1 MKSDKKVKHTLPVN
15 TKGLAAICYV
25 STLLRGFV
33 KASTVDKTYQYYSFW
48 RHTTYWKRTGS
59 SLKLISDTNQQI
71 LVVYEQRFPDS
82 R

>member
-33 KASTVDKTYQYYSFW
+33 KASTVDKTYQYYSF
-48 RHTTYWKRTGS
+48 
-59 SLKLISDTNQQI
+59 
-71 LVVYEQRFPDS
+71 
-82 R
+82 